1 MYDMQHSCG
10 SVNKVVGL
18 YKANLGSIHARHQ
31 KTKPEITSMTEWNGS
46 LLNSPA
52 DSQKLFSRLYACG
65 SVAEWLG
72 CWTCDQQVVGSNPSL
87 SVVECN
93 PGQVVNTHV
102 PLSPSSIWY
111 QPTGND
117 ASRLGR

>member
-18 YKANLGSIHARHQ
+18 YKANPGSIHARHQ

-52 DSQKLFSRLYACG
+52 DSQKTFFQVVRL
-65 SVAEWLG
+65 WLG
-72 CWTCDQQVVGSNPSL
+72 GRVVGMLDLRSTGRGFESQPL
-87 SVVECN
+87 HCRVQ

-102 PLSPSSIWY
+102 PLSPSSIIWY
-111 QPTGND
+111 QPNEQ
-117 ASRLGR
+117 